1 VRRLLTAVL
10 PLVALVAACGGSSAD
25 DGNRATAAPP
35 TTTTTTT
42 TTPPCSPASL
52 EDRAATTL
60 LVGLPG
66 VASADAPLAREVA
79 ALGVGGILLT
89 ETNVAG
95 ADQARALVAGLRAAS
110 PRPVLIAVDDEG
122 GRVSSTQAL
131 APRGPSA
138 RRLGAAGTD
147 AARSAGR
154 ALGATLASIDVDVA
168 LAPVADLD
176 GGPAG
181 GVIGDRSF
189 GTEPAAVA
197 GAATA
202 FAAGL
207 RESGIAPT
215 AKHFP
220 GHAGAADSHDG
231 PATVDRSVDA
241 LEGDLVPFRA
251 LVDDDV
257 PMVMLGHVAYS
268 GLGPMPASLEPGA
281 YRLLRDT
288 GFEGVAVTDS
298 LGMGAIN
305 LRWPFP
311 EAAVRAV
318 LAGADLA
325 LTTDGSHARSMRD
338 ELVSAVRVGRL
349 PEARLDEAAS
359 RVLRMRGEDPTSMV
373 CPD

>member
-1 VRRLLTAVL
+1 MRRLLTGLV
-10 PLVALVAACGGSSAD
+10 LVALVAACGGSTAD
-25 DGNRATAAPP
+25 DGDRAAPRP
-35 TTTTTTT
+35 STTTTTA
-42 TTPPCSPASL
+42 PPCTPAPL

-66 VASADAPLAREVA
+66 VTSADAPLAREVA
-79 ALGVGGILLT
+79 GLGVGGILLT
-89 ETNVAG
+89 DTNVPG
-95 ADQARALVAGLRAAS
+95 ADPARTLVAGLRAAS
-110 PRPVLIAVDDEG
+110 PRPLLVAVDDEG
-122 GRVSSTQAL
+122 GRVSSTSAL

-138 RRLGAAGTD
+138 RRLGAAGPD
-147 AARSAGR
+147 AARAAGR
-154 ALGATLASIDVDVA
+154 SLGATLASIDVDVA

-197 GAATA
+197 ASATA
-202 FAAGL
+202 FAEGL
-207 RESGIAPT
+207 REAGIAPT

-231 PATVDRSVDA
+231 PATVERSVDA
-241 LEGDLVPFRA
+241 LETTDLVPFDA
-251 LVDDDV
+251 LVEGGV
-257 PMVMLGHVAYS
+257 PLVMLGHVAYS
-268 GLGPMPASLEPGA
+268 GLGPMPASLEPAA
-281 YRLLRDT
+281 YELLRDT
-288 GFEGVAVTDS
+288 GFTGVAVTDS

-325 LTTDGSHARSMRD
+325 LATDGSHARAMRD

-349 PEARLDEAAS
+349 PEGRLDEAVT
-359 RVLRMRGEDPTSMV
+359 RVLRLRGEDPATMV
-373 CPD
+373 CGT

>member
-1 VRRLLTAVL
+1 M
-10 PLVALVAACGGSSAD
+10 VAACGGSSPEAT
-25 DGNRATAAPP
+25 RAPS
-35 TTTTTTT
+35 TTTTTR
-42 TTPPCSPASL
+42 PPCTPAPL

-66 VASADAPLAREVA
+66 VTSPDAPLAGEVA
-79 ALGVGGILLT
+79 GLGVGGILLT
-89 ETNVAG
+89 DANVAD
-95 ADQARALVAGLRAAS
+95 ADQARALVAGLRGTS
-110 PRPVLIAVDDEG
+110 PRPVLVAVDDEG

-138 RRLGAAGTD
+138 RRLGASGPD
-147 AARSAGR
+147 AARAAGR
-154 ALGATLASIDVDVA
+154 SLGATLASIDVDVA

-176 GGPAG
+176 GGPAT

-189 GTEPAAVA
+189 GTEPSAVA
-197 GAATA
+197 ASATA
-202 FAAGL
+202 FAEGL
-207 RESGIAPT
+207 GESGIAPT

-220 GHAGAADSHDG
+220 GYAGAADSHDG

-241 LEGDLVPFRA
+241 LEAADLVPFRA

-257 PMVMLGHVAYS
+257 PLVMLGHVAYS

-288 GFEGVAVTDS
+288 GFEGVAITDS

-325 LTTDGSHARSMRD
+325 LATDGSYARAMRD

-349 PEARLDEAAS
+349 PEDRLDEAVA
-359 RVLRMRGEDPTSMV
+359 RVLRLRGEDPASMV
-373 CPD
+373 CP

>member
-1 VRRLLTAVL
+1 VRRLLTGL
-10 PLVALVAACGGSSAD
+10 LLVALVAACGGSSAD
-25 DGNRATAAPP
+25 DGGDTAATVPS
-35 TTTTTTT
+35 TTTTTA
-42 TTPPCSPASL
+42 PPCTPAPL

-66 VASADAPLAREVA
+66 TTDPAAPLAAEVS
-79 ALGVGGILLT
+79 ALGVGGVLLT
-89 ETNVAG
+89 DTNVRG
-95 ADQARALVAGLRAAS
+95 ADQARALVTGLRAAS
-110 PRPVLIAVDDEG
+110 PRALLVAVDDEG
-122 GRVSSTQAL
+122 GRVSSTSAL

-138 RRLGAAGTD
+138 RRLGAAGPD
-147 AARSAGR
+147 AAQEAGR
-154 ALGATLASIDVDVA
+154 SLGTTLASIDVDVA

-197 GAATA
+197 AAATA
-202 FAAGL
+202 FAEGL
-207 RESGIAPT
+207 RESGIAAT

-220 GHAGAADSHDG
+220 GHAGAADSHEG
-231 PATVDRSVDA
+231 PATVDRSVAA
-241 LEGDLVPFRA
+241 LESTDLVPFDA
-251 LVDDDV
+251 LVEDGV
-257 PMVMLGHVAYS
+257 RLVMLGHVAYS

-288 GFEGVAVTDS
+288 GFDGVAVTDS

-325 LTTDGSHARSMRD
+325 LATDGSYARAMRD

-349 PEARLDEAAS
+349 PEERLDEAVT
-359 RVLRMRGEDPTSMV
+359 RILRLRGEDPASMV
-373 CPD
+373 CG